1 MEPPARHPVDAP
13 AAGERTTA
21 HRSTAGG
28 SRASRHDQAVDRR
41 STLSSLIAELS
52 AAAAGI
58 ADDPSR
64 DTVSRRTAAPRA
76 VAIAAPKAVAPVKIK
91 APSPLAAK
99 AAAALD
105 ERLGLNATPPSAAVA
120 VHLTGHPESEAAE
133 SRPAAEPDGHHLL
146 SAQLQAARAE
156 ADVLV
161 SRVETEQTARADVE
175 RRLADAED
183 EVRFLRAEVQMSGYS
198 KRSKNGPGPLRR
210 ALLAITGKRRPIV
223 PANNPKKDRLGV

>member
-13 AAGERTTA
+13 AARERTTA
-21 HRSTAGG
+21 HRSAAGG

-41 STLSSLIAELS
+41 TTLSSLIAELS

-64 DTVSRRTAAPRA
+64 DTESLRMAAPRA
-76 VAIAAPKAVAPVKIK
+76 VAIATPKTVAPVEIE
-91 APSPLAAK
+91 APSPLAAE

-105 ERLGLNATPPSAAVA
+105 ERLGVVATTPPAAE
-120 VHLTGHPESEAAE
+120 VHLTGRPESEAAD
-133 SRPAAEPDGHHLL
+133 SRPGAELDDHGLL
-146 SAQLQAARAE
+146 SAQLEAARAE
-156 ADVLV
+156 AGVLI
-161 SRVETEQTARADVE
+161 SRVETEQTARADAE

-198 KRSKNGPGPLRR
+198 KRSKSGPGPLRR
-210 ALLAITGKRRPIV
+210 ALNAITGKRRPVV